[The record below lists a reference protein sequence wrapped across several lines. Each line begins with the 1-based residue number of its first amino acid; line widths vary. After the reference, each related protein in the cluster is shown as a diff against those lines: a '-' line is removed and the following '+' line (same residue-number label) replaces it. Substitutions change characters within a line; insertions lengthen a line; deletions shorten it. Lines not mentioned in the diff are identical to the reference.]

1 VEQTAEVP
9 HRELKHVVV
18 REHVRGLI
26 DGAAPGTPAPSERD
40 LVAHFGVARMT
51 VRQAL
56 DALVADGLLERIPGR
71 GTFVA
76 SPPRRA
82 ARLTGFTEDMRRRG
96 LVAGSQTIL
105 ARIEK
110 AGPGVARALE
120 LGAGAPVIH
129 WKRLR
134 SAGGELVC
142 LEDAYLNDAMLPGF
156 LVGGLPLSLYDELA
170 ARDLRPSW
178 AEDSVRADRASHE
191 ERDLLGLVE
200 GQPVLRFARRALS
213 GDRVV
218 AVSRSAYAGDRFTMY
233 VQLGD
238 AG

>member
-1 VEQTAEVP
+1 MEQPAEASQ
-9 HRELKHVVV
+9 RALKHVVV

-56 DALVADGLLERIPGR
+56 DALVAEGLLERIPGR

-76 SPPRRA
+76 SPPRRQ
-82 ARLTGFTEDMRRRG
+82 ARLTSFTEDLRRRG
-96 LVAGSQTIL
+96 LTPRSRTVL

-120 LGAGAPVIH
+120 VSAGAPVIH

-134 SAGGELVC
+134 SAGEEPVC
-142 LEDAYLNDAMLPGF
+142 LEDAYLNEALLPGF
-156 LVGGLPLSLYDELA
+156 LSDGLPLSLYEELA
-170 ARDLRPSW
+170 ARDLRPTW
-178 AEDSVRADRASHE
+178 AEDSVRADRATQE
-191 ERDLLGLVE
+191 ERALLGLAE
-200 GQPVLRFARRALS
+200 THPVLRLARRALS
-213 GDRVV
+213 GEAVV
-218 AVSRSAYAGDRFTMY
+218 AVSRSAFAADRFTMY
-233 VQLGD
+233 LQRGD
-238 AG
+238 NG